1 MADDNYSLLLFGQN
15 KSNKEEDSEYDL
27 KQFKNKEKYKIDK
40 FEIFKPK
47 TKENNKEK
55 EKVLKGAENQVKFM

>member
-27 KQFKNKEKYKIDK
+27 KQFKNKEKYK
-40 FEIFKPK
+40 FKI
-47 TKENNKEK
+47 
-55 EKVLKGAENQVKFM
+55 NQ